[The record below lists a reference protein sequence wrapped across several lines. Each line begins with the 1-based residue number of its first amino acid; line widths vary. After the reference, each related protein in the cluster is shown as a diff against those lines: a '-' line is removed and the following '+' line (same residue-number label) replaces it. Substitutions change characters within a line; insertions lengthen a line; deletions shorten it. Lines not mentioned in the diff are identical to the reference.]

1 MSDISVSTWL
11 DLGVTGVFAIGAMLT
26 LYQMQIRMKRSN
38 ELMPGVSSS
47 FWLLGLAIFSLA
59 LAQASS
65 TMLVG
70 FYGNTNFP
78 SVSDLFEIV
87 GYIAFLI
94 FLLRL
99 MFPGDANMWL
109 ATLAAAILL
118 SFQALLLQYI
128 LTVRQ
133 EVSMSIILQF
143 FYILLGFTFTVISLY
158 VSRKYSSTAVWA
170 VPIALGVFSIA
181 QLSGNWFY
189 SSSISTGGTALA
201 QSREIGALLVRI
213 ASALSLG
220 LGIPLAFAAMEN
232 SKLTWRGLLG
242 QRQFQLAAGVMIL
255 VVYLLVSSTY
265 FMTIA
270 LPSGTDAARSLER
283 RETALRENLISAQ
296 GAFQIYLIFAILLGY
311 SQTSLH
317 SQEFQEQIMNLN
329 KTLDRTVAERTE
341 QLKIRLS
348 ELEKFKRITVGR
360 ELRMVDLKN
369 KLRDALSGRK
379 STAKPG
385 RGRP

>member
-1 MSDISVSTWL
+1 MADITLATWF
-11 DLGVTGVFAIGAMLT
+11 DLGITGVFAVGAVLA
-26 LYQMQIRMKRSN
+26 LYQMQIRMKKSN
-38 ELMPGVSSS
+38 DLMPGVSSS
-47 FWLLGLAIFSLA
+47 FWLLGLAIFSLT

-158 VSRKYSSTAVWA
+158 VSRKYSNTAVWA
-170 VPIALGVFSIA
+170 VPLALGVFSIA
-181 QLSGNWFY
+181 QLSGNWFFSASV
-189 SSSISTGGTALA
+189 SSGGTALA
-201 QSREIGALLVRI
+201 QSREIGALLVRA

-220 LGIPLAFAAMEN
+220 LGIPLAFTSMEN
-232 SKLTWRGLLG
+232 AKLAWRSLLG
-242 QRQFQLAAGVMIL
+242 QRQFQLAAGVMMLAI
-255 VVYLLVSSTY
+255 YLLVSSTY

-270 LPSGTDAARSLER
+270 LPSGAAASRNLEM

-317 SQEFQEQIMNLN
+317 TQEFQEQILNLN
-329 KTLDRTVAERTE
+329 KTLDRTVAERTD
-341 QLKIRLS
+341 QLKARLG

-360 ELRMVDLKN
+360 ELRMVELKDR
-369 KLRDALSGRK
+369 LRDALQ
-379 STAKPG
+379 AP
-385 RGRP
+385 RGKRQ